1 VILACHRVR
10 LSPKVSFSQ
19 GLRFVQDPR
28 KFWHLP
34 SQNIEHE
41 LPLVTD
47 CFLQFSCLHAVFR
60 FVLLRFRGY
69 LPNGSAVFLKPR
81 FEFEPMRVLV
91 VEDEP
96 DLLRTI
102 SQVLREDGYAV
113 DEAADGQEGLFK
125 AKSWQYDAIVL
136 DLLMPKL
143 TGWQVLEQ
151 LRQTHKTPVLIL
163 TARDGVTDRVRGLDG
178 GADDYL
184 PKPFHLTELKARL
197 RAIIRRSVGLASSQI
212 MVGELTVDTKT
223 KTVTRGSTL
232 LLLTPREFSLLE
244 LLAMHRGHVVT
255 RTQIY
260 EHLFDENEDSL
271 SNLVDVH
278 VSNLRRKLGKDFITT
293 RRGQGYILH
302 D

>member
-1 VILACHRVR
+1 MQSRWSNEAV
-10 LSPKVSFSQ
+10 
-19 GLRFVQDPR
+19 GLTSKLF
-28 KFWHLP
+28 
-34 SQNIEHE
+34 
-41 LPLVTD
+41 
-47 CFLQFSCLHAVFR
+47 A
-60 FVLLRFRGY
+60 
-69 LPNGSAVFLKPR
+69 
-81 FEFEPMRVLV
+81 MRVLV

-102 SQVLREDGYAV
+102 AQVLREDGYAV
-113 DEAADGQEGLFK
+113 DEAADGQEGLYK
-125 AKSWQYDAIVL
+125 ATSWDYDAIVL

-143 TGWQVLEQ
+143 TGWQVLEK
-151 LRQTHKTPVLIL
+151 LRTTHKTPVLIL
-163 TARDGVTDRVRGLDG
+163 TARDGISDRVRGLDG

-184 PKPFHLTELKARL
+184 AKPFHLVELKARL
-197 RAIIRRSVGLASSQI
+197 RALIRRSSGLASSQI
-212 MVGELTVDTKT
+212 QVGELTVDIKA
-223 KTVTRGSTL
+223 KTVTRAETV

-244 LLAMHRGHVVT
+244 LLALHRGQVVT

-260 EHLFDENEDSL
+260 EKLFDESDDSL